1 MVTLEARIETFP
13 LRQHFTISRG
23 SKTETV
29 VVVAELYDGDHRGR
43 GECGPNI
50 RYGETP
56 ESVVDAINAMAGD
69 IAAGLDREGLQNAM
83 PPGAARNALDC
94 AFWDLQA
101 KQTGKPAWAL
111 AGLSEP
117 GPVETAYTLSVDTPD
132 AMAAAARENAA
143 RPLLKLKLTGAGD
156 LDRVRAVRD
165 GAPEARLIVDA
176 NEAWSLDDFSVLAK
190 ELAGLGVEMIEQP
203 FPVGDDAILA
213 DIEHPVPICADESC
227 HDSTSVAALAD
238 RYEMV
243 NIKLDKAGGLTEALA
258 VAAAARAA
266 NLDIMVG
273 CMVGTSLAMAPA
285 HLVAQG
291 AKIVDLDGPLLL
303 AEDRESPL
311 EVHGSRVFPPETALW
326 G

>member
-13 LRQHFTISRG
+13 LRRHFTISRG

-29 VVVAELYDGDHRGR
+29 VVTAEIRDGDHRGR

-56 ESVVDAINAMAGD
+56 EGVADAIMGMAGD
-69 IAAGLDREGLQNAM
+69 IAGGLDRESLQGAM
-83 PPGAARNALDC
+83 PPGAARNAIDC
-94 AFWDLQA
+94 ALWDLQA
-101 KQTGKPAWAL
+101 KRTGQPVWAL
-111 AGLSEP
+111 AGLAEP
-117 GPVETAYTLSVDTPD
+117 EPVETAYTLSVDTPA
-132 AMAAAARENAA
+132 AMAAAARENAS

-156 LDRVRAVRD
+156 LDRVRAVRA
-165 GAPEARLIVDA
+165 GAPGARLIVDA
-176 NEAWSLDDFSVLAK
+176 NEAWSLDDFRTLAA

-203 FPVGDDAILA
+203 FPAGDDAALA
-213 DIEHPVPICADESC
+213 ALDRPVPICADESC
-227 HDSTSVAALAD
+227 HVSASVAALAD
-238 RYEMV
+238 RYDMV

-291 AKIVDLDGPLLL
+291 AEIVDLDGPLLL
-303 AEDRESPL
+303 AEDRQPPMEVRESL
-311 EVHGSRVFPPETALW
+311 IFPSIAALW